1 MKLNVSRYRTRMAAR
16 AARQSGPEAEDALP
30 PGAAALEPGN
40 AGMFDNFDDG
50 FGEQQFE
57 TAQSGPRPTSTPRPL
72 PAKPDLGPVEIEAIK
87 AEGLTSRQLRLARR
101 LAGRHGMTP
110 TSDFDAVR
118 LLRMAGIDPFQR
130 SRLLELVKPTPEES
144 SAPRNSGANP
154 AEVVAPRPVPADGAR
169 LPTTIRPVNLPST
182 EQRAEQTH
190 LFDLMEIQRDIARRR
205 RRKSLL
211 LAARLMVFVMLP
223 SLIAG
228 YYFYVVAT
236 PLYSA
241 KSEFVIQQSENVMAG
256 GMGGLLRGSP
266 MATQQDSIAVQG
278 YLQSREA
285 MLRLDQD
292 FGFVGHFS
300 APNVDELQRLEPGSG
315 LEAAYKVYQN
325 KIKISYDSTEG
336 IVKMEV
342 MATDPATAVQFNEAL
357 ISYAEEQVDE
367 LTQRMRGD
375 QMQGAQDS
383 YADAEA
389 KLLAA
394 QRQLVTLQEGMS
406 VISSEQEMQLITGQL
421 AQLET
426 QMTTERLSLEQMRL
440 NPEPNKARMAPI
452 EQRIV
457 ALQVQIDG
465 LRARLTEGTAD
476 VQSIAKI
483 RGELLIAEA
492 ETRRRELLLTQAVE
506 AMETARV
513 EANRQTR
520 YLSVSVHPIAPDKP
534 AYPRAFENTLV
545 ALLIFAGI
553 YLLLA
558 MTVDILREQVSG

>member
-1 MKLNVSRYRTRMAAR
+1 
-16 AARQSGPEAEDALP
+16 
-30 PGAAALEPGN
+30 
-40 AGMFDNFDDG
+40 
-50 FGEQQFE
+50 
-57 TAQSGPRPTSTPRPL
+57 
-72 PAKPDLGPVEIEAIK
+72 
-87 AEGLTSRQLRLARR
+87 
-101 LAGRHGMTP
+101 
-110 TSDFDAVR
+110 
-118 LLRMAGIDPFQR
+118 
-130 SRLLELVKPTPEES
+130 
-144 SAPRNSGANP
+144 
-154 AEVVAPRPVPADGAR
+154 
-169 LPTTIRPVNLPST
+169 
-182 EQRAEQTH
+182 
-190 LFDLMEIQRDIARRR
+190 
-205 RRKSLL
+205 
-211 LAARLMVFVMLP
+211 
-223 SLIAG
+223 
-228 YYFYVVAT
+228 
-236 PLYSA
+236 
-241 KSEFVIQQSENVMAG
+241 
-256 GMGGLLRGSP
+256 
-266 MATQQDSIAVQG
+266 
-278 YLQSREA
+278 
-285 MLRLDQD
+285 
-292 FGFVGHFS
+292 
-300 APNVDELQRLEPGSG
+300 
-315 LEAAYKVYQN
+315 
-325 KIKISYDSTEG
+325 
-336 IVKMEV
+336 

>member
-16 AARQSGPEAEDALP
+16 AQQASPKAEDALP
-30 PGAAALEPGN
+30 PGSAALDPGQ

-50 FGEQQFE
+50 FGDQQFE
-57 TAQSGPRPTSTPRPL
+57 TAQGTQRHAF
-72 PAKPDLGPVEIEAIK
+72 PAQQKTNPGPVDIDAIK

-101 LAGRHGMTP
+101 LAARHNLP
-110 TSDFDAVR
+110 ATSDFEAVR

-130 SRLLELVKPTPEES
+130 SRLLELVKP
-144 SAPRNSGANP
+144 SAEQADPVSRPDP
-154 AEVVAPRPVPADGAR
+154 AEAIQTRPVPTDGVR
-169 LPTTIRPVNLPST
+169 LPSTIRPASLPST

-223 SLIAG
+223 SIIAG
-228 YYFYVVAT
+228 YYFYLVAT
-236 PLYSA
+236 PLYAA

-256 GMGGLLRGSP
+256 GMGGLFRGSP

-285 MLRLDQD
+285 MLRLDD
-292 FGFVGHFS
+292 DLGFVGHFS

-325 KIKISYDSTEG
+325 KVKISYDSTEG
-336 IVKMEV
+336 IVKLEV
-342 MATDPATAVQFNEAL
+342 MATDPETAVKFNEAL
-357 ISYAEEQVDE
+357 IHYAEEQVDE

-394 QRQLVTLQEGMS
+394 QRHLVTLQEGMS

-421 AQLET
+421 SQLET
-426 QMTTERLSLEQMRL
+426 QMTTERLSLEQMRR
-440 NPEPNKARMAPI
+440 NPEPNRARMAPI
-452 EQRIV
+452 EQRII
-457 ALQVQIDG
+457 ALQTQIDG

-492 ETRRRELLLTQAVE
+492 DTRRRELLLTQAVE
-506 AMETARV
+506 AMETARI